1 MQMRLARL
9 ILLLASLVLSACA
22 QNIPRIEAPPAGFIS
37 DEGEAAYHAFIAELA
52 YQRADYSTAA
62 SEYLRA
68 ARLSTDTE
76 IARRAVTVA
85 MMSDELE
92 IAWQASS
99 LWVARAA
106 DNPDSHR
113 TRAQLAVRTKR
124 PQASLPH
131 LEYLLAN
138 GAADRE
144 AAWLTVLFLLGAEDN
159 EDESL
164 AALRALAA
172 AHSDEAEG
180 HFAVAALALEANRV
194 DAALAAAERA
204 FSLAPDWPRAGMMRA
219 RALLAAGEIDAGI
232 AAARAVVAAN
242 DEPEVALEFAGLLA
256 DQGLYDGARA
266 VLAGLLQAEPDM
278 PDALYAFGLLEL
290 RAGDPEQAR
299 VHFTN
304 LLSTGERRLDALYF
318 LANAAEQL
326 DEKADALQLYLRV
339 RSGRHYSSAQFQ
351 IGRLLFDLGQRD
363 AAFDHLE
370 RYARR
375 FPEQR
380 ESVLLVQGG
389 LLSSNEEPQAAI
401 DLYSE
406 ALESD
411 PDARSLR
418 YARALLYERLDQVD
432 MALADLFL
440 LVETEPED
448 SSALNALGY
457 TLADRT
463 DRYEEAYGYI
473 ERALQMRP
481 DEGPVLDSM
490 GWVHYRLGNYPE
502 ALKFLKRAWAAS
514 QDPEI
519 GAHLGE
525 VLWVRGDTSAA
536 RAIWAAAQEAGADN
550 RTLVETLTRF
560 LGDGEPDLAP
570 AETTEPSS
578 GDRP

>member
-1 MQMRLARL
+1 MRPCLARL
-9 ILLLASLVLSACA
+9 FLLLASLALGACG
-22 QNIPRIEAPPAGFIS
+22 QTFPRIEAPPAGFVT
-37 DEGEAAYHAFIAELA
+37 DEGEAAYHVFIAELA
-52 YQRADYSTAA
+52 YQRADYPTAA

-85 MMSDELE
+85 MMSDEHE
-92 IAWQASS
+92 IAWEASS
-99 LWVARAA
+99 LWVTRAA

-113 TRAQLAVRTKR
+113 TRVQIAMRTGR
-124 PQASLPH
+124 AQASLPH

-138 GAADRE
+138 GAQDRE
-144 AAWLTVLFLLGAEDN
+144 AAWLTILFLLGAE
-159 EDESL
+159 EDDEESL
-164 AALRALAA
+164 AALSDLAA
-172 AHSDEAEG
+172 AHPEEAEG
-180 HFAVAALALEANRV
+180 QFAVAALALEANQV
-194 DAALAAAERA
+194 DAALAAADRA
-204 FSLAPDWPRAGMMRA
+204 IALAPDWPRAGMMRA
-219 RALLAAGEIDAGI
+219 RALLAAGEVDAGI
-232 AAARAVVAAN
+232 AAARTVVAAH
-242 DEPEVALEFAGLLA
+242 DDPEVALEFAGLLA
-256 DQGLYDGARA
+256 DQDLYDGARA

-290 RAGDPEQAR
+290 RAGRPEQAR
-299 VHFTN
+299 VHLTN

-326 DEKADALQLYLRV
+326 DEKADALQLYLRI
-339 RSGRHYSSAQFQ
+339 RSGRHYTSAQFQ

-389 LLSSNEEPQAAI
+389 LLSSSGEAEAAI

-406 ALESD
+406 ALEEQ

-418 YARALLYERLDQVD
+418 YARALLYERIDQVD
-432 MALADLFL
+432 LALEDLFL
-440 LVETEPED
+440 LVETQPED

-473 ERALQMRP
+473 KRALQMRP

-490 GWVHYRLGNYPE
+490 GWVHYRLGNFAQ
-502 ALKFLKRAWAAS
+502 ALEFLQRAWAVS

-525 VLWVRGDTSAA
+525 VLWVQGDSAAA
-536 RAIWAAAQEAGADN
+536 RAIWAAAQQADAEN
-550 RTLVETLTRF
+550 RTLVETLNRF
-560 LGDGEPDLAP
+560 LGDGHADLAP
-570 AETTEPSS
+570 PVPQDDSP
-578 GDRP
+578 GDDT